1 MSQVTVKNE
10 KMGYQVS
17 EAYKSLRTNLQF
29 CGEDKK
35 VIAITSCTMNEGKSS
50 VSMQLAISLAESG
63 KRVLLI
69 DADIRKSVLLGRTK
83 VNQKGIMGL
92 THFLTGQCTINEAI
106 CSTNVQNF
114 NLIYSGPFPPNP
126 AELLGGRKFKSL
138 IEAVRKVY
146 DYVIVDTAPLGS
158 VIDSAIIAKIS
169 DGAVMVIEA
178 GAISYRFAQEVKKQL
193 EKSDCPILGVVLN
206 KVDMNKQSYG
216 QYRAN
221 YYGKSEENMS

>member
-1 MSQVTVKNE
+1 
-10 KMGYQVS
+10 
-17 EAYKSLRTNLQF
+17 
-29 CGEDKK
+29 
-35 VIAITSCTMNEGKSS
+35 
-50 VSMQLAISLAESG
+50 
-63 KRVLLI
+63 
-69 DADIRKSVLLGRTK
+69 
-83 VNQKGIMGL
+83 MGL